1 MTAVEMST
9 NAMISLLLVPD
20 AIIHGSSTQN
30 ASVTVHSVAGHVKSR
45 RGFRQ
50 GLTERGVMLTATII
64 GSGPN
69 GLSAAITLAA
79 AGVETT
85 VLERN
90 SRIGGGCSTAEV
102 TQPGFLHDLGSSTYP
117 LGAASPFYASLP
129 FSIPWIT
136 SPAAFAHPFDDGTA
150 AILEHSI
157 EETIE
162 TLDACDRNAYRSL
175 IDPIVS
181 NFAALSE
188 EILSPILHIPRSPF
202 LLARFGML
210 ALLQALSLA
219 RSHFAG
225 QRAQALFAGVS
236 THFILP
242 LENIAS
248 AAVGLT
254 MIAAG
259 HTRGWPIL
267 RGGAQTLT
275 DALVRHLE
283 DLGGRVE
290 TCHDVVGLPSS
301 DLVLADLTPRQL
313 LRIAGSHLSTGY
325 RNQLER
331 FRYGAGAFKI
341 DYALNAP
348 IPWTARECLR
358 AATVHIGG
366 SLEEI
371 ATAERTLLPN
381 KPFVLLGQ
389 PSLFD
394 SSRAPSGQHTAWAYC
409 HVPNGSIE
417 DYTESIERQI
427 VRFAPEFRD
436 CILSRSVS
444 SPKALE
450 TWNPNLVGGD
460 ILGGA
465 MNLRQL
471 LFRPTRSLHRT
482 PRSGLY
488 LCGASTP
495 PGGGVHGMCG
505 FHAAKIALA
514 DLSI

>member
-1 MTAVEMST
+1 MS
-9 NAMISLLLVPD
+9 
-20 AIIHGSSTQN
+20 
-30 ASVTVHSVAGHVKSR
+30 
-45 RGFRQ
+45 
-50 GLTERGVMLTATII
+50 TATII

-69 GLSAAITLAA
+69 GLSAAIVLAA
-79 AGVETT
+79 SGVRTT

-90 SRIGGGCSTAEV
+90 GQIGGGCSTAEI

-117 LGAASPFYASLP
+117 LGAASPFFGSLP
-129 FSIPWIT
+129 FTIPWIQ
-136 SPAAFAHPFDDGTA
+136 PHAAFAHPLDDGTA
-150 AILEHSI
+150 VVLEHSI
-157 EETIE
+157 EETIDQ
-162 TLDACDRNAYRSL
+162 LDACDRKAYRSL
-175 IDPIVS
+175 IEPVVS
-181 NFAALSE
+181 NFAALVE
-188 EILSPILHIPRSPF
+188 EILGPILHIPGSPF
-202 LLARFGML
+202 VLARFGL
-210 ALLQALSLA
+210 SALLPALSLA

-225 QRAQALFAGVS
+225 ERARSLFAGVS
-236 THFILP
+236 THSILP
-242 LENIAS
+242 LETTAS

-267 RGGAQTLT
+267 RGGAQSLT

-290 TCHDVVGLPSS
+290 TGREVTELPLS
-301 DLVLADLTPRQL
+301 DLVLADITPRQL
-313 LRIAGSHLSTGY
+313 LRIAGSHLSTDY
-325 RNQLER
+325 RKQLER
-331 FRYGAGAFKI
+331 FRYGPGAFKI
-341 DYALNAP
+341 DYALNAA

-371 ATAERTLLPN
+371 AQAERTLSPN

-394 SSRAPSGQHTAWAYC
+394 SSRASSGRHTAWAYC
-409 HVPNGSIE
+409 HVPNGSTE

-444 SPKALE
+444 TPKDLE
-450 TWNPNLVGGD
+450 SWNSNLVGGD

-465 MNLRQL
+465 MNVRQL
-471 LFRPTRSLHRT
+471 LFRPTRSLYRT
-482 PRSGLY
+482 SRSGLY

-505 FHAAKIALA
+505 FHAAKMALK
-514 DLSI
+514 DLNI